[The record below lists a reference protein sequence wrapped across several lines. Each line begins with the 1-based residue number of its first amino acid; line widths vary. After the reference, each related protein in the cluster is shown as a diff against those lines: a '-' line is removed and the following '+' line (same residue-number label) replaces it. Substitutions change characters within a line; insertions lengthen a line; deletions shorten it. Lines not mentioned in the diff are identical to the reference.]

1 MSHVVYEGPD
11 FSGKTTLAKSI
22 ADYRREVLT
31 DADDVM
37 YLTEPSRETPT
48 GAKIRNMLADGS
60 FQNLSIATQL
70 GLFQQQRNE
79 TAALLNRH
87 YMSRRYYVSRGS
99 CEVYQDRNYLSS
111 FVYQVMPQFAG
122 IGYRRRAEL
131 ARDFFGSEPVVN
143 TRPHKIFVLL
153 PTDAE
158 LARRVQTS
166 TRTTRDAFDTLPQ
179 VLKHAAM
186 YRQALEFTARF
197 DEHVTYIPIHI
208 DDRLGP
214 THEGQLTREWLAEN
228 FSRFV

>member
-11 FSGKTTLAKSI
+11 FSGKTTLTKSI
-22 ADYRREVLT
+22 VSYRAEVVGDT
-31 DADDVM
+31 KVM
-37 YLTEPSRETPT
+37 YLTEPSRETLT
-48 GAKIRNMLADGS
+48 GSKIRDMLADGS

-70 GLFQQQRNE
+70 GLFQQQRTE
-79 TAALLNRH
+79 TAVLLTMARA
-87 YMSRRYYVSRGS
+87 MSCDGP
-99 CEVYQDRNYLSS
+99 EIYQDRNYLSS

-122 IGYRRRAEL
+122 VGYRRRAEL
-131 ARDFFGSEPVVN
+131 AREFFESGPVVE
-143 TRPHKIFVLL
+143 TRPDKIFVLL

-166 TRTTRDAFDTLPQ
+166 TRTSHDPFDTLPQ

-214 THEGQLTREWLAEN
+214 THEGQFTREWLTEN